1 MIVVFAMSMHPASL
15 LAQTADP
22 TDVKRRFLD
31 RYLDC
36 AEAPS
41 DAARLA
47 CFDRLL
53 VDIPAWLNA
62 PPDPCLLSDQPS
74 ANDQQAEDAESPK
87 GSE

>member
-1 MIVVFAMSMHPASL
+1 MSMCPASL

-22 TDVKRRFLD
+22 TELKRRFLD

-47 CFDRLL
+47 CFDRILI
-53 VDIPAWLNA
+53 DIPAWLNA
-62 PPDPCLLSDQPS
+62 SPDPCLVPNQPS
-74 ANDQQAEDAESPK
+74 ANDPQTKGTASQK
-87 GSE
+87 GSD